1 MYKITLDCDL
11 MRYRDSGLY
20 HYCLNLGRYVK
31 EALDKEQEGRIAFYV
46 PPTEKGSFGHES
58 SCIIEKKWHLKF
70 FKPFLWDCNIWHA
83 PFQSGRVI
91 VPQKNK
97 KIKVLL
103 TIHDLNCLHEG
114 RTPKEQR
121 DSLNK
126 TQRLID
132 RSDAI
137 VCISHHC
144 KSDVLAH
151 MDVHN
156 KPVHVI
162 HNGTHNVTIPPAT
175 PAGYKPSRPFIFTM
189 GYVNRKKNFHTL
201 VPLLKN
207 TEFEMVVAGKLD
219 DTDYVNRMRILARKP
234 GVSERLHVLGP
245 VSEEDKAWYFKNCQA
260 FILPSL
266 AEGFGAPVV
275 EAMKFGKPIFLSNL
289 TSLPEI
295 GGEVSFY
302 FSSFEPDHM
311 QQVFHD
317 GMVEYQRNGLAK
329 RIVARGNQFSW
340 QEKAMD
346 YLNVYRSLL

>member
-1 MYKITLDCDL
+1 
-11 MRYRDSGLY
+11 
-20 HYCLNLGRYVK
+20 
-31 EALDKEQEGRIAFYV
+31 
-46 PPTEKGSFGHES
+46 
-58 SCIIEKKWHLKF
+58 
-70 FKPFLWDCNIWHA
+70 
-83 PFQSGRVI
+83 
-91 VPQKNK
+91 
-97 KIKVLL
+97 
-103 TIHDLNCLHEG
+103 
-114 RTPKEQR
+114 
-121 DSLNK
+121 
-126 TQRLID
+126 
-132 RSDAI
+132 
-137 VCISHHC
+137 
-144 KSDVLAH
+144 
-151 MDVHN
+151 
-156 KPVHVI
+156 
-162 HNGTHNVTIPPAT
+162 
-175 PAGYKPSRPFIFTM
+175 
-189 GYVNRKKNFHTL
+189 
-201 VPLLKN
+201 
-207 TEFEMVVAGKLD
+207 
-219 DTDYVNRMRILARKP
+219 MRILARKL